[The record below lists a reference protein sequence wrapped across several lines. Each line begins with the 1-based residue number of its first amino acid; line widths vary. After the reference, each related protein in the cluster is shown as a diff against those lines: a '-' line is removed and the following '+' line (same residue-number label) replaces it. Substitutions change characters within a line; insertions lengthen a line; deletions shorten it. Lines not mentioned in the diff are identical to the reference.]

1 MLKEGDKAPAF
12 SLPDQ
17 NGKKVS
23 LKDLKGKNVVLYFYP
38 KDDTSGCT
46 REAQDF
52 TQNLGQFKKKNS
64 VIFGISKDS
73 EESHQKFIGKYG
85 LKVDLLSDPDMSM
98 IKAYEVW
105 GKKMNYGRE
114 YMGIIRTTFLI
125 SPDGKIEKIWKKVK
139 VNGHVDEVAGCLV

>member
-1 MLKEGDKAPAF
+1 
-12 SLPDQ
+12 
-17 NGKKVS
+17 
-23 LKDLKGKNVVLYFYP
+23 
-38 KDDTSGCT
+38 
-46 REAQDF
+46 
-52 TQNLGQFKKKNS
+52 
-64 VIFGISKDS
+64 
-73 EESHQKFIGKYG
+73 
-85 LKVDLLSDPDMSM
+85 MSM